1 MEEAAALTAYSGTV
15 TTTPRFPEVV
25 DDYADHLRARDVSAH
40 TRRAYVG
47 DVRDFFAHASHLPGR
62 KASWEADRDG
72 SAGTGADGV
81 AGTGTDG
88 ASDAGADDVA
98 GTGADSITGTGA
110 SQAGISV
117 ADIGLDDLRTWLI
130 ALDDAGAAKST
141 VARKIAAIKSF
152 FGYCVSARGL
162 PANPAARLR
171 TPKKDSRLPTVLKP
185 QQAANLVSA
194 GTGDGTGS
202 TTESRMTKKPVVDVP
217 GSAGNRGGRVG
228 DEPGSHR
235 RNVEHAGPESTR
247 TDDDPAP
254 ADDGTAEALHA
265 RDSAVLEMLYATAVR
280 VSELCGLDR
289 SDIDH
294 QRSMITVLGKGNK
307 ERRVPFGGPAA
318 HALERWLMLR
328 DRFATAG
335 SGDALFL
342 GVRGGRIGARQVRE
356 LVHRYGA
363 LNPDAPDIGPHGL
376 RHSAATHMLDNGAD
390 LRQIQELLGH
400 STLSSTQIYTHVSMQ
415 RLQET
420 YRQAHPRA

>member
-1 MEEAAALTAYSGTV
+1 MEEAEALTAYPGTV

-47 DVRDFFAHASHLPGR
+47 DVRDFFAHAAHLPGR
-62 KASWEADRDG
+62 IASEESSNDG
-72 SAGTGADGV
+72 AAGAGTEGAAGTGADCAVG
-81 AGTGTDG
+81 AGG
-88 ASDAGADDVA
+88 SH
-98 GTGADSITGTGA
+98 
-110 SQAGISV
+110 AGIAV
-117 ADIGLDDLRTWLI
+117 ADISLNDLRSWLI

-152 FGYCVSARGL
+152 FGYCVSAHGL

-194 GTGDGTGS
+194 GSRDGTCS
-202 TTESRMTKKPVVDVP
+202 TAESRMTKKPAVDVP
-217 GSAGNRGGRVG
+217 GPAGSTGGHVR
-228 DEPGSHR
+228 DEPGSLR
-235 RNVEHAGPESTR
+235 RNAEHSGPERTR
-247 TDDDPAP
+247 TVDDPAP
-254 ADDGTAEALHA
+254 TDDGTAEALHA

-307 ERRVPFGGPAA
+307 ERRVPFGGPARD
-318 HALERWLMLR
+318 ALERWLVLR
-328 DRFATAG
+328 ERFATAR

>member
-1 MEEAAALTAYSGTV
+1 M

-47 DVRDFFAHASHLPGR
+47 DVGDFFAHAAHLPGR
-62 KASWEADRDG
+62 IASGESSDGGAAGARTAGTRADGAGTKGAGGAVADDA
-72 SAGTGADGV
+72 SGTGADHV
-81 AGTGTDG
+81 AGTEADG
-88 ASDAGADDVA
+88 AV
-98 GTGADSITGTGA
+98 GTGT
-110 SQAGISV
+110 SQARIAV
-117 ADIGLDDLRTWLI
+117 ADISLDDLRSWLI

-141 VARKIAAIKSF
+141 VARKIAAVKSF
-152 FGYCVSARGL
+152 FGYCVSVRGL

-194 GTGDGTGS
+194 GSRDATGS
-202 TTESRMTKKPVVDVP
+202 TAESRMTKKPVVDVP
-217 GSAGNRGGRVG
+217 GSAGSSGRRVR

-235 RNVEHAGPESTR
+235 RNAEHAGPEPAR
-247 TDDDPAP
+247 TGDDPASV
-254 ADDGTAEALHA
+254 DDGTAEALHA

-307 ERRVPFGGPAA
+307 ERRVPFGGPARD
-318 HALERWLMLR
+318 ALERWLRLR
-328 DRFATAG
+328 ERFATAR

-363 LNPDAPDIGPHGL
+363 LNPEAPDIGPHGL